1 MIKASD
7 TEVNLIFFINPSTD
21 EKQVEKLEVKSIHL
35 MPLFEIKRDKT
46 FNKMEIWMSRSKV

>member
-35 MPLFEIKRDKT
+35 MLLFEIKRDKT